1 MTHSTLIAAALTLGL
16 ASFCGHASAG
26 QAGEPTT
33 RTNAADI
40 SLDADRV
47 YSYVDPNT
55 QRVTALVVADDR
67 PAVTIS
73 IDRAAQ
79 IVHVATSGEKTADV
93 SIADLADAY
102 AQGDAERRAAFLV
115 SMQRDGATAP
125 QAPACDAQDCASLS
139 EREPTVRLASIVRWA
154 VDHVG
159 SSGPIA
165 DVADETGDGRPM
177 GVVSDAWQTG
187 TQAGSLLH
195 KAADF
200 WHLWH

>member
-1 MTHSTLIAAALTLGL
+1 MTHSKPIAAALILGL
-16 ASFCGHASAG
+16 ASFCGLASAG
-26 QAGEPTT
+26 HAGEPTT
-33 RTNAADI
+33 KTNTADI
-40 SLDADRV
+40 AIEADRV

-79 IVHVATSGEKTADV
+79 TVRVTTSGEKTADV

-115 SMQRDGATAP
+115 SMQRDGATAA
-125 QAPACDAQDCASLS
+125 QAPACDAQDCGALS
-139 EREPTVRLASIVRWA
+139 EREPTPRLASIVRWA

-159 SSGPIA
+159 SSGRFA
-165 DVADETGDGRPM
+165 DVADETGEGRPI

>member
-1 MTHSTLIAAALTLGL
+1 MTHSKPVAAALILGL
-16 ASFCGHASAG
+16 ASFCGQVRAG
-26 QAGEPTT
+26 HAGEPTT
-33 RTNAADI
+33 RTDPADMPI
-40 SLDADRV
+40 EADRV

-55 QRVTALVVADDR
+55 QRVTALVVAEDR
-67 PAVTIS
+67 RTVAIS

-79 IVHVATSGEKTADV
+79 IVRVAASDGKNVDV

-115 SMQRDGATAP
+115 SMQRDDATVAQTP
-125 QAPACDAQDCASLS
+125 VCDAQDCDTLS
-139 EREPTVRLASIVRWA
+139 EREPTARLASIVRWA
-154 VDHVG
+154 VDHIG
-159 SSGPIA
+159 SSA
-165 DVADETGDGRPM
+165 RVAEVADETGEGRPI

-187 TQAGSLLH
+187 TQTGSLLH